1 MKSPAVMIPVLAS
14 ILVMVQSLSAPP
26 ALPRAAL
33 AVEAHVGS
41 GLGPAVQAQSAE
53 RPLRLTTTLSDC
65 DPAMVG
71 IEPGATRLAASQD
84 LIVCRAAQ
92 LKSEPVGRA
101 ILWVGAAGIQVTV
114 GASRLYVTV
123 RVPGF
128 E

>member
-1 MKSPAVMIPVLAS
+1 MVPVLAS
-14 ILVMVQSLSAPP
+14 VLVMVQSLSAFP

-33 AVEAHVGS
+33 AAGSHVES
-41 GLGPAVQAQSAE
+41 GLGPSLRIEGAE

-71 IEPGATRLAASQD
+71 LDPGATRLAASQD

-101 ILWVGAAGIQVTV
+101 ILWVGAAGIQAIV
-114 GASRLYVTV
+114 GASRVYVTV

-128 E
+128 

>member
-1 MKSPAVMIPVLAS
+1 MGALAFMVPVLAS
-14 ILVMVQSLSAPP
+14 VLVMVQSLSAFP

-33 AVEAHVGS
+33 AADSRVES
-41 GLGPAVQAQSAE
+41 GLGPSLRVESAE

-71 IEPGATRLAASQD
+71 LDPGATRLAASQD

-101 ILWVGAAGIQVTV
+101 ILWVGAAGIQAIV
-114 GASRLYVTV
+114 GASRVYVTV

-128 E
+128 